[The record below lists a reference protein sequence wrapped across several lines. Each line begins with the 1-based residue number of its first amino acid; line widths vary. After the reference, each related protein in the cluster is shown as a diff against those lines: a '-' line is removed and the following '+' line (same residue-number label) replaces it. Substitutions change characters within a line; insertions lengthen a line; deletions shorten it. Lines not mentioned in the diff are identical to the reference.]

1 MTGSWQ
7 GVEGQGAE
15 GGTTSAPAKAAGLRR
30 FLYFIPLV
38 VFLILA
44 LYFFVGLGKNPHDI
58 PSVLIDTPVPE
69 FDLRP
74 IAGRD
79 RGFTSADLRGEVSLR
94 SVFGSWCAACR
105 IEHPLLMQL
114 HQNRVVPIHGINW
127 REPDTVAGPAWLQ
140 RYGDPYTLI
149 GADPD
154 SKAAIAFGV
163 TGAPETFIVDRN
175 GVIRYKQV
183 GPITQDI
190 WTETLWPIIQ
200 SLRAE

>member
-1 MTGSWQ
+1 MTGPW
-7 GVEGQGAE
+7 QGAE
-15 GGTTSAPAKAAGLRR
+15 GAATPAPAKAAGLRR
-30 FLYFIPLV
+30 LLYFIPLV

-69 FDLRP
+69 FDLPP
-74 IAGRD
+74 IEGRD
-79 RGFTSADLRGEVSLR
+79 RGFASTDLRGEVSLVN
-94 SVFGSWCAACR
+94 VFGSWCAACR

-114 HQNRVVPIHGINW
+114 HQSGLVPIHGINW
-127 REPDTVAGPAWLQ
+127 REPDTAAGPTWLQ

-154 SKAAIAFGV
+154 SRAAIALGV

>member
-1 MTGSWQ
+1 MTRSW
-7 GVEGQGAE
+7 QGAE
-15 GGTTSAPAKAAGLRR
+15 GTPITAPSKGAGLRR
-30 FLYFIPLV
+30 LLYFIPLV

-69 FDLRP
+69 FDLPP
-74 IAGRD
+74 IEGRD
-79 RGFTSADLRGEVSLR
+79 RGFASTDLRGEVSLVN
-94 SVFGSWCAACR
+94 VFGSWCAACR

-114 HQNRVVPIHGINW
+114 HQSGVVPLHGINW
-127 REPDTVAGPAWLQ
+127 REPDTAAGPAWL
-140 RYGDPYTLI
+140 RRHGDPYTLI
-149 GADPD
+149 GADPE